1 MHKNETQVI
10 RVFKKLRKIKKTNI
24 KGSGKYQRTITD
36 VQRSGIKH

>member
-10 RVFKKLRKIKKTNI
+10 RVFKKLRKIKKTNL
-24 KGSGKYQRTITD
+24 KGSGKSQQTIAV

>member
-1 MHKNETQVI
+1 MRKNETQVI

-24 KGSGKYQRTITD
+24 KGPEKSQRTIAY